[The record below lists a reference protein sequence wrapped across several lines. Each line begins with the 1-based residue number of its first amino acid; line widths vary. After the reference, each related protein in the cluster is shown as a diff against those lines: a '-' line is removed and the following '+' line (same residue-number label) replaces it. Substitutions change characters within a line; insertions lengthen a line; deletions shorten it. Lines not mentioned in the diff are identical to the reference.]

1 MSKSTFRKRLKEIMQ
16 LRGKRQAD
24 VALETGIPKSAISQ
38 YLSGKFEAKQDRIY
52 VLSKYFNV
60 SEAWLMGCDVPMERS
75 FSEEINDRMNDYIS
89 KLPEYD
95 LFDDSLYKGEVDGE
109 HLSLIITRH
118 EMEVIESYRKAEKPL
133 RDGIDRMLGVEP
145 LVTEEDAKKTV

>member
-1 MSKSTFRKRLKEIMQ
+1 MSKSTFGKRLKEIMQ

-24 VALETGIPKSAISQ
+24 VAFETGIPKSALSQ

-52 VLSKYFNV
+52 VLSRYFNV
-60 SEAWLMGCDVPMERS
+60 SEAWLMGCDVPMNRS
-75 FSEEINDRMNDYIS
+75 ISEEANDKMKDYIS

-95 LFDDSLYKGEVDGE
+95 LFNDNLYKGEVDGE
-109 HLSLIITRH
+109 NQSLIITRH
-118 EMEVIESYRKAEKPL
+118 EIEVIEAYRKAEKPL

-145 LVTEEDAKKTV
+145 LVTEEEAKKIV